1 MVRERSAR
9 TELAPWLAAGTMLTG
24 GLLTGIVWLG
34 GTLGAVVGGAGWHPP
49 PFTVR
54 LLLQLAADPQ
64 TIWPQASPIAVW
76 GGIVATASLGTAT
89 GVPLAL
95 ILYRWLAPAPGL
107 AGLRDLRE
115 FTYRGAVTK
124 ARRLRPSLRTLKRV
138 PPDEAGVLIGDVDGI
153 ELRGSFEDVYLVFMG
168 PRSGKTTTIIA
179 QTAIRAPGAAVVTS
193 IRPDALTTTA
203 APRQARGT
211 LWVFDPQQIC
221 HQTQTFWWDVIKT
234 ARTVEGAR
242 RLASHFV
249 TTSFSANERGN
260 YWALAAGNLLANLF
274 HAAATSGANVHQVLE
289 WLAHPA
295 EQDPIDALRAA
306 GAVGMAG
313 QLEHTVSLPPE
324 TRGGV
329 YDTAAQTIACLLD
342 PEINRWIT
350 PTPGQPVFDPTTF
363 VTSTDT
369 LYLFSKKGRNGAAP
383 LVAALADAVL
393 QAGIA
398 AAERVGG
405 RADPP
410 LIMVLDEA
418 ANVAPIEDLPDLYS
432 FLGGTGIPVITI
444 LQSYQQGVRVWGG
457 PGMDALWSA
466 STVKIIGAGIDDAD
480 HAEKVSR
487 LVGHHKVI
495 DSSVSYSSS
504 GRSVSVSARKER
516 IYTAADIRALKKF
529 TAILLLTGIRPVP
542 IRMRP
547 WMREPFGPR
556 LRLAAARIEK
566 QITDRAIRKQVP

>member
-1 MVRERSAR
+1 MVGERSAH
-9 TELAPWLAAGTMLTG
+9 TELAPWVLAGAMAASAGLTG
-24 GLLTGIVWLG
+24 LVWLG
-34 GTLGAVVGGAGWHPP
+34 GTLGALIGGAGWRPP
-49 PFTVR
+49 PFR
-54 LLLQLAADPQ
+54 AQLLLQVATGTQ
-64 TIWPQASPIAVW
+64 HVWPEASAIAVW
-76 GGIVATASLGTAT
+76 SGIVVTASVGAAV

-95 ILYRWLAPAPGL
+95 AGYRWLAPASGL

-115 FTYRGAVTK
+115 FTHRGAVRK
-124 ARRLRPSLRTLKRV
+124 ARRLRPSLRSVKRISA
-138 PPDEAGVLIGDVDGI
+138 DDAGVLIGDHAGV
-153 ELRGSFEDVYLVFMG
+153 ELRGSFEDVYLAFMG
-168 PRSGKTTTIIA
+168 PRSGKTTTVIA
-179 QTAIRAPGAAVVTS
+179 QSAIRAPGAAVVTS

-203 APRQARGT
+203 APRRARGT

-221 HQTQTFWWDVIKT
+221 HHPQEFWWDMIRT

-242 RLASHFV
+242 RLASHFI

-274 HAAATSGANVHQVLE
+274 HAAATSGESVHQVLE

-295 EQDPIDALRAA
+295 EQDPIDALRAV

-313 QLEHTVSLPPE
+313 QLEHTVQLPPE

-329 YDTAAQTIACLLD
+329 YDTAAQTVACLLD

-350 PTPGQPVFDPTTF
+350 STPGQPVFDPHTF
-363 VTSTDT
+363 VRSTDT

-410 LIMVLDEA
+410 LVMVLDEA

-480 HAEKVSR
+480 HAEKISR

-495 DSSVSYSSS
+495 DSSVSYNSS

-529 TAILLLTGIRPVP
+529 TGILLLTGIRPVP
-542 IRMRP
+542 IMLRP
-547 WMREPFGPR
+547 WMGERFGQR
-556 LRLAAARIEK
+556 LSTAAKRIEK
-566 QITDRAIRKQVP
+566 QITDRAQRKKVP

>member
-1 MVRERSAR
+1 MLGERSAH
-9 TELAPWLAAGTMLTG
+9 TEVVPWIAAGVMLTG
-24 GLLTGIVWLG
+24 VALTGLVWLG
-34 GTLGAVVGGAGWHPP
+34 GTLGALIGGAGWRPP
-49 PFTVR
+49 PFTAH
-54 LLLQLAADPQ
+54 LLLQLADGTQ
-64 TIWPQASPIAVW
+64 QVWPGVSPIAVW
-76 GGIVATASLGTAT
+76 AGIVVTASVGAAV
-89 GVPLAL
+89 GVPLAQTG
-95 ILYRWLAPAPGL
+95 YRWLAPAPGL

-115 FTYRGAVTK
+115 FTYRGAVRK
-124 ARRLRPSLRTLKRV
+124 ARRLRPSLRATKHV
-138 PPDEAGVLIGDVDGI
+138 SPDEAGVLIGDHAGT
-153 ELRGSFEDVYLVFMG
+153 ELRGSWEDVYLAFMG

-179 QTAIRAPGAAVVTS
+179 QSAIRAPGAAVVTS

-203 APRQARGT
+203 APRRARGT

-221 HQTQTFWWDVIKT
+221 HHPQEFWWDILKA

-242 RLASHFV
+242 RLASHFI

-274 HAAATSGANVHQVLE
+274 HAAATSGATVHQVLE

-306 GAVGMAG
+306 AAVGMAG

-329 YDTAAQTIACLLD
+329 YDTAAQTVACLLD

-350 PTPGQPVFDPTTF
+350 PTPGKPVFDPTGF
-363 VTSTDT
+363 VASTDT

-383 LVAALADAVL
+383 LVAALADTVL

-405 RADPP
+405 RTDPP
-410 LIMVLDEA
+410 LLVVLDEA

-444 LQSYQQGVRVWGG
+444 LQSYQQGVRVWGS

-480 HAEKVSR
+480 HAEKISR

-495 DSSVSYSSS
+495 ESSVSHSRS
-504 GRSVSVSARKER
+504 GRSVSVSTRKER
-516 IYTAADIRALKKF
+516 IYTAADIRAFKKF
-529 TAILLLTGIRPVP
+529 TGILLLTGIRPVP
-542 IRMRP
+542 IVMRP
-547 WMREPFGPR
+547 WMGEPFGRR
-556 LRLAAARIEK
+556 LGAAAARIQQ
-566 QITDRAIRKQVP
+566 QITDRAVRKKVP